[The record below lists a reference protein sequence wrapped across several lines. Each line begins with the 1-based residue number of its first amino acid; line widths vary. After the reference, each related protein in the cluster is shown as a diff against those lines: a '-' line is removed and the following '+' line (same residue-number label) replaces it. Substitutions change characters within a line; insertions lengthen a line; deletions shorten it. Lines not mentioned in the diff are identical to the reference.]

1 MNRDEAVYGNG
12 RTMHGAPQGRMMA
25 AGRGTESYGRSG
37 GDGRMGRGSNMQGSR
52 GMTNS
57 SSNPNERGMANGY
70 GNPNSRGMSGGRGFQ
85 GGRGA
90 VGSRTIEASA
100 ECGCVTEEVTDCGCV
115 TNESADC
122 DCVDYSDIPIGNEAK
137 LLAYIDE
144 VSFCAY
150 DVMLYLDTHPTDE
163 NAQEY
168 FRKSNSKRD
177 RAIDIYEE
185 KYGPLR
191 YGQTTVCGTGSVKW
205 VTQSWPWE
213 GGVC

>member
-1 MNRDEAVYGNG
+1 MRGN
-12 RTMHGAPQGRMMA
+12 PQGRMMA
-25 AGRGTESYGRSG
+25 NGRGADGYGRG
-37 GDGRMGRGSNMQGSR
+37 GNDGRMGRGNNMQGSR
-52 GMTNS
+52 GITNGCG
-57 SSNPNERGMANGY
+57 NPNERGTANGSRNPNGRGMANGSRNPEGY
-70 GNPNSRGMSGGRGFQ
+70 GMHGGRGTAEPFAA
-85 GGRGA
+85 GA
-90 VGSRTIEASA
+90 RAMEAAA
-100 ECGCVTEEVTDCGCV
+100 ECGCVTEEVVDCGCM
-115 TNESADC
+115 TNETADC
-122 DCVDYSDIPIGNEAK
+122 GCVDYSDIPAGNEAK
-137 LLAYIDE
+137 LLSYIDE

-163 NAQEY
+163 SAQEY
-168 FRKSNSKRD
+168 FRISNSKRD